1 MDRRGAGREGRP
13 GGSRQI
19 PEGATVTVWVVE
31 DQGGKKG
38 QDSGY
43 GKASTLCQ
51 FKVEWREGTES
62 KRTPMFLASW
72 VEWKMLNCKEAEEE
86 AGWKFSS
93 Y

>member
-1 MDRRGAGREGRP
+1 MVRRGRTLD
-13 GGSRQI
+13 
-19 PEGATVTVWVVE
+19 TVKPVLFANL
-31 DQGGKKG
+31 K
-38 QDSGY
+38 
-43 GKASTLCQ
+43 
-51 FKVEWREGTES
+51 WREGTES